1 MPAAR
6 RLRRTWSGREPAL
19 ALRERNALHY
29 KGLFGK
35 VAQQLR
41 LARDVVAHN
50 TERAGRGSVLIS
62 QGVLFALM
70 MAILVVV
77 VIIGFVRR
85 NRSSRGGTGGGVDS
99 PNTVAQWTEGETT
112 RLLSSAELPGLYLL
126 RPRFLTKAESVVY
139 LLLKAAFPRNEVFAR
154 VRLADVLQVKI
165 GPQGMERLRAFRKI
179 ANQHV
184 GFVVCDRD
192 MTIIAIVDSKEPDQV
207 INPRDQKL
215 EVIKQRCLQAAQV
228 KYICVYPP
236 QLPRYREL
244 REQILGPAADLV

>member
-1 MPAAR
+1 M
-6 RLRRTWSGREPAL
+6 
-19 ALRERNALHY
+19 
-29 KGLFGK
+29 
-35 VAQQLR
+35 
-41 LARDVVAHN
+41 
-50 TERAGRGSVLIS
+50 IS

-70 MAILVVV
+70 MAIRYIV

-85 NRSSRGGTGGGVDS
+85 NRTSRGGGGGADS

-139 LLLKAAFPRNEVFAR
+139 LLLKAAFPRNEIFAR

-228 KYICVYPP
+228 KYPCVYPP

-244 REQILGPAADLV
+244 REQILGPAGDLV